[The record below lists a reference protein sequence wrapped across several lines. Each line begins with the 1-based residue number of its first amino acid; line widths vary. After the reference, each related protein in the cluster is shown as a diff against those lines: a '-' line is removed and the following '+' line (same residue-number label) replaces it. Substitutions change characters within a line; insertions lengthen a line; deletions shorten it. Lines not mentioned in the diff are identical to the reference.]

1 MLSLEHYTLAFLDL
15 AEYFIAASALVT
27 VSVSWPT
34 NSHPYVLTCIV
45 KSTLRLFQQALQ
57 NQTRGLI
64 MRHVIPPQHD
74 LEMWTL
80 GFSGSHRRS
89 ESRSRAWQ
97 HFAENVNLMFTKSS
111 RNAAIQLFTPAMPH
125 TQASAMP
132 RILPANPFLM
142 NRKSICLG
150 EEWEGHR
157 QQATEIL

>member
-1 MLSLEHYTLAFLDL
+1 MLSLEHYTLAALDP
-15 AEYFIAASALVT
+15 AEYFNAASALVT

-45 KSTLRLFQQALQ
+45 KSTLRLFQPALQ

-80 GFSGSHRRS
+80 GFFWKPS
-89 ESRSRAWQ
+89 EIRISEQGLATFRWKRQ
-97 HFAENVNLMFTKSS
+97 PHVHLSS